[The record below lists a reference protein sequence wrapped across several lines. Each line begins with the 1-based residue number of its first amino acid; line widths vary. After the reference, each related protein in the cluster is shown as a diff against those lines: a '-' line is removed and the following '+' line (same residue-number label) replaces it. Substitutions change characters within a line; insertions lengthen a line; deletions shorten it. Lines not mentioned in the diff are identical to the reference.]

1 MGWRYI
7 QSINIL
13 THIQMSESLVPPIL
27 NPSSLYK
34 EEARRDATR
43 IRIYNMVLQQI
54 YNKIKAVARIPGNEK
69 SLYHV
74 IPEFIPGT
82 PRFNMGDAVLY
93 IVWNLRNL
101 GYSVNYTHPNLLFV
115 SWRAYDDRYQSRDS
129 PWSQVMNT
137 VRHAALTG
145 ATEPSTVSPITRSA
159 PAAPPSSDPEIQKRK
174 TALKKTGEFRPGLTI
189 ATPSNPSI
197 ASALYQ
203 GSGSSTTMAPSR
215 LPGQL
220 SDKHVSFV

>member
-1 MGWRYI
+1 
-7 QSINIL
+7 
-13 THIQMSESLVPPIL
+13 MSESLVPPIL

-69 SLYHV
+69 SLYYI

-101 GYSVNYTHPNLLFV
+101 GYSVNYTHPNLLFI
-115 SWRAYDDRYQSRDS
+115 SWRAYDNRYHTSDS
-129 PWSQVMNT
+129 PWSHVMNT

-145 ATEPSTVSPITRSA
+145 ATEPTTFSPITKPA
-159 PAAPPSSDPEIQKRK
+159 PVAPPSSDPEIQKRK
-174 TALKKTGEFRPGLTI
+174 TALKKTVEFRPALTI

-197 ASALYQ
+197 ASALYH
-203 GSGSSTTMAPSR
+203 GSGSSTTLAPSR

-220 SDKHVSFV
+220 SEKHVSFV

>member
-1 MGWRYI
+1 
-7 QSINIL
+7 
-13 THIQMSESLVPPIL
+13 MSESLVPPIL

-69 SLYHV
+69 SLYYI

-82 PRFNMGDAVLY
+82 PRFNMSDAVIY
-93 IVWNLRNL
+93 IVWQLRNI
-101 GYSVNYTHPNLLFV
+101 GYSVDYTHPNLLYI
-115 SWRAYDDRYQSRDS
+115 SWRAHDMKYHTRDS

-145 ATEPSTVSPITRSA
+145 ATEPTTISPILKPA
-159 PAAPPSSDPEIQKRK
+159 PATSPASDPEIQKRK
-174 TALKKTGEFRPGLTI
+174 TALKKTTEFRPALTI
-189 ATPSNPSI
+189 ATPTNPTV
-197 ASALYQ
+197 ASALY
-203 GSGSSTTMAPSR
+203 GGAGAAMGGAGGAGAR

-220 SDKHVSFV
+220 SEKHVSFV